1 PSTTTSSTRPA
12 TNAPAAPRRDPSSAT
27 TARSPGS
34 TSTTASTA
42 ASGTSSPPKPRAGRP
57 QDQVR
62 GTTRPARSQTRHTAD
77 ARRYDW
83 DHDGM
88 RRHRAAATLLT
99 LGLTLAATACGG
111 GNDDGPPAATEP
123 PADNADT
130 E

>member
-1 PSTTTSSTRPA
+1 
-12 TNAPAAPRRDPSSAT
+12 
-27 TARSPGS
+27 
-34 TSTTASTA
+34 TA

-130 E
+130 ETAALEDSVRAYTKALFEPDPDTAYDL